1 MKAMLDDPEVNM
13 REEVDALAKYDPKFN
28 ETFKNYVEN
37 DDDGFV
43 MGDHEVIN
51 SKESIFWKMYN
62 KKYAEKQA
70 REKDKENRPFNVSLE
85 PSPGPK
91 LKEVPIADLEPK
103 FQKVLRRT
111 PPVSF
116 KCPKCDEKPK
126 KASDAHGFRFHFFT
140 HYKDHFEDW
149 EERLE
154 GLEKGEKHY
163 YCDICVPK
171 KQVKGATEEGAKK
184 SVICHLAIQHHE
196 LRDKLEKDPE
206 LSKEFV
212 MDIYYDVDL
221 KKVTEELKDQG
232 IQAVDKPS
240 EKAPQPAKEE
250 ETPKPPTPVKP
261 NNKPGPAS
269 SKKVTPNK
277 PGPKSKT
284 QTPTPT
290 PPSSNKKP
298 KIGPKS
304 KTQTPTPTPPQ
315 SSNKKAKPGPK
326 SRTKR
331 KNSESEENE
340 DTVPNFDSDGSEAK
354 IDRSKQK
361 MQNNKKAVK

>member
-1 MKAMLDDPEVNM
+1 MKAMLDDTEVNM

-62 KKYAEKQA
+62 KKYAEKEA

-91 LKEVPIADLEPK
+91 LKEVPIDDLETK
-103 FQKVLRRT
+103 FQKVLKRT
-111 PPVSF
+111 APVSF

-196 LRDKLEKDPE
+196 LRDKLEKDPA

-240 EKAPQPAKEE
+240 EQAPQTPSKEEPPKAPKPQNPK
-250 ETPKPPTPVKP
+250 TPKPH
-261 NNKPGPAS
+261 
-269 SKKVTPNK
+269 
-277 PGPKSKT
+277 
-284 QTPTPT
+284 
-290 PPSSNKKP
+290 
-298 KIGPKS
+298 
-304 KTQTPTPTPPQ
+304 
-315 SSNKKAKPGPK
+315 
-326 SRTKR
+326 
-331 KNSESEENE
+331 
-340 DTVPNFDSDGSEAK
+340 
-354 IDRSKQK
+354 
-361 MQNNKKAVK
+361 